1 MKRNVSQLYIDGI
14 LIDMDEV
21 TNITLNM
28 KSMFI
33 REVSKMESNVTWSI
47 VLPKTVRNRKALGF
61 SDMVQRGVGFPYRF
75 HEARYFRN
83 GVEVI
88 KGGKAA
94 LIEVSDSG
102 FTLSLVWG
110 LFPAFADLMSK
121 GLTLNQ
127 LESNARIL
135 LNGHFVADTYAAA
148 MAADY
153 CYAEMDNERYEEKE
167 DTSWKSG
174 TGGTRTGG
182 SHVGGRRGADDVI
195 PTHPCVRVSWLLRLI
210 KEQTGVE
217 FRWEGESKD
226 YIDTLILPVIK
237 NKANELT
244 YDGAFSGTVGS
255 TTSFGYLRITMGS
268 AFSAFKEAQGS
279 VVSSITMESDAS
291 LFITVRCKWRY
302 DARGIDFSRT
312 NSIRGVHWISIQQ
325 PYIVLAVTRGGE
337 VAEYV
342 CGYSGRFMLMEDY
355 LENGIFTGD
364 MMGEGLV
371 EVKKNDKI
379 TLELRSEGDD
389 GSFLGSRLSFIGG
402 TMTAAI
408 GESDTVPVGGYY
420 PLASNLPEIKV
431 IDFVKFLAVLTGTFP
446 VQRFESGVLRFVELS
461 VLWDNIPNA
470 RDWTRRLIAP
480 RGENSP
486 QQMSFVS
493 DYVQHNRYKW
503 KEDDEVIGV
512 YDGDLQVTNTTLDV
526 EKVVMEFPFAATDG
540 NNVPLY
546 TRPETDSSSSSSSN
560 MGGTRSGDAADDTSE
575 LQEEK
580 KAEYDECEPR
590 ILRLVDN
597 AGKAKAWF
605 DIDMQAIFDD
615 KYRDLVRTLQS
626 LKVVKESIRLREMEV
641 RDFDETIPVYLAQYG
656 CYFAV
661 TDIKSEDDGLSEV
674 KMVQLIME

>member
-1 MKRNVSQLYIDGI
+1 
-14 LIDMDEV
+14 
-21 TNITLNM
+21 
-28 KSMFI
+28 
-33 REVSKMESNVTWSI
+33 
-47 VLPKTVRNRKALGF
+47 
-61 SDMVQRGVGFPYRF
+61 
-75 HEARYFRN
+75 
-83 GVEVI
+83 
-88 KGGKAA
+88 
-94 LIEVSDSG
+94 
-102 FTLSLVWG
+102 
-110 LFPAFADLMSK
+110 
-121 GLTLNQ
+121 
-127 LESNARIL
+127 
-135 LNGHFVADTYAAA
+135 
-148 MAADY
+148 
-153 CYAEMDNERYEEKE
+153 
-167 DTSWKSG
+167 
-174 TGGTRTGG
+174 
-182 SHVGGRRGADDVI
+182 
-195 PTHPCVRVSWLLRLI
+195 
-210 KEQTGVE
+210 
-217 FRWEGESKD
+217 
-226 YIDTLILPVIK
+226 
-237 NKANELT
+237 
-244 YDGAFSGTVGS
+244 
-255 TTSFGYLRITMGS
+255 
-268 AFSAFKEAQGS
+268 
-279 VVSSITMESDAS
+279 
-291 LFITVRCKWRY
+291 
-302 DARGIDFSRT
+302 
-312 NSIRGVHWISIQQ
+312 
-325 PYIVLAVTRGGE
+325 
-337 VAEYV
+337 
-342 CGYSGRFMLMEDY
+342 
-355 LENGIFTGD
+355 
-364 MMGEGLV
+364 
-371 EVKKNDKI
+371 
-379 TLELRSEGDD
+379 
-389 GSFLGSRLSFIGG
+389 
-402 TMTAAI
+402 MTAAI